1 MFSLAK
7 YQTYFLSYKTAPN
20 DQNINGTTQIVLV
33 VRCSSLNFD
42 FNEKIS
48 TDLLLVCISLA
59 SLTTKLE
66 IWIPIACHVIMWF
79 WFPMASQIPTFY
91 KMSNIVRLFS
101 SLYLNCIW
109 IPDQKCPNSGEKKSG
124 FVSSFS
130 STSYY
135 SNLTWSQR

>member
-7 YQTYFLSYKTAPN
+7 YPTYFLSYKTAFK
-20 DQNINGTTQIVLV
+20 DQYIDGTTQIVLV

-42 FNEKIS
+42 FTEKIS

-79 WFPMASQIPTFY
+79 WFPMASQIPTFF
-91 KMSNIVRLFS
+91 KMPDIVRLFS

-109 IPDQKCPNSGEKKSG
+109 ILDQKCPNSGEKSL
-124 FVSSFS
+124 VYVTSFS
-130 STSYY
+130 STLYY
-135 SNLTWSQR
+135 SNLSWSQR